1 MGLDARAPA
10 EHIHGLITK
19 QRKEQT
25 MSAKSPK
32 SVEKMQ
38 AERRELDRRIRAAKR
53 AEKKAAEEALL
64 SERQALGVWLAESV
78 GADTI
83 EDVQTLRTEVESGQ
97 VHHLLRNA
105 LGAQSSDTEPAAS
118 AAAGGDHHGSA

>member
-1 MGLDARAPA
+1 MGLDARTPA

-19 QRKEQT
+19 QRKELT
-25 MSAKSPK
+25 MSTKSTRT
-32 SVEKMQ
+32 VEKMQ

-64 SERQALGVWLAESV
+64 SKRQALGVWLAESV

-83 EDVQTLRTEVESGQ
+83 EDVKTLRTEVESGQ

-118 AAAGGDHHGSA
+118 AAAGGDQHDGL